1 MQALAASGKYDLSQ
15 PNERDKMLQEAKD
28 KARVFVVLRGLSQFT
43 GPAAGDVDIKAPTEQ
58 GDIYASGLSSALQSL
73 RNLNYDT
80 ANLRFI
86 EIFGDDAFTYLSNKT
101 TSEVGGLLASKEFGD
116 FERTNQ
122 NVFRQYQD
130 IAGYFGPIGTAFDF
144 EVYTRQLQT
153 GARTRLSPEEV
164 LKASDRAIGLAY
176 YRDMKEHLGPNLN
189 KQSRDYLANYRKEI
203 IKKYPGYGEMQFDP
217 MKTPKDIEKLFQ
229 AAKMDSLKNNK
240 TAEAVNYYEQIRNAA
255 LEEANRR
262 GFQSLQSEKLSDLH
276 EYLNSYAESIIT
288 KYPDFARVFDR
299 LLSRE
304 ID

>member
-1 MQALAASGKYDLSQ
+1 
-15 PNERDKMLQEAKD
+15 MLQEAKD
-28 KARVFVVLRGLSQFT
+28 KARIFVVLRAATQFT
-43 GPAAGDVDIKAPTEQ
+43 GPAAGDVDIKAPTKQ
-58 GDIYASGLSSALQSL
+58 GDIYASGLSAALQSL

-86 EIFGDDAFTYLSNKT
+86 EIFGEDAFTYLSNKT

-116 FERTNQ
+116 FERTNE
-122 NVFRQYQD
+122 NLFRQYQD
-130 IAGYFGPIGTAFDF
+130 IAGYFGPIGTAYDF

-153 GARTRLSPEEV
+153 GARTRLSPEEI
-164 LKASDRAIGLAY
+164 LQASDRAIGLAY

-189 KQSRDYLANYRKEI
+189 KQAQDYLANYKKEI
-203 IKKYPGYGEMQFDP
+203 IKKYRGFGEMQFDP
-217 MKTPKDIEKLFQ
+217 NKTPKDIEKLFQ

-262 GFQSLQSEKLSDLH
+262 GFISLKSDKLGDLH
-276 EYLNSYAESIIT
+276 EYLNSYAESIIA

-304 ID
+304 IDQ